1 MKYIHKKYDYFTHIF
16 PKKKKK
22 KTTTTKVEEI
32 GIPTKINKNRPGKKR
47 RELERLFISQKRKKE
62 KEKKRIGDTF
72 KSCPTEANS
81 FNYSGDKMLHFFFFL
96 MNRKRCYIILYFL
109 FEKNWSDVG

>member
-1 MKYIHKKYDYFTHIF
+1 M
-16 PKKKKK
+16 
-22 KTTTTKVEEI
+22 
-32 GIPTKINKNRPGKKR
+32 PTKINKNRPGKKR
-47 RELERLFISQKRKKE
+47 RELERLFISQKRK

-81 FNYSGDKMLHFFFFL
+81 FNYSGDKMLHFFFFFL

>member
-16 PKKKKK
+16 PKKK

-81 FNYSGDKMLHFFFFL
+81 FNYSGDKMLHFFFFFDEQEKML
-96 MNRKRCYIILYFL
+96 HYFV
-109 FEKNWSDVG
+109 FFV

>member
-16 PKKKKK
+16 PKKK

-72 KSCPTEANS
+72 KSCPPEANS
-81 FNYSGDKMLHFFFFL
+81 FNYAGDKMLQFFFFFDEQEKML
-96 MNRKRCYIILYFL
+96 HYFV
-109 FEKNWSDVG
+109 FFV

>member
-16 PKKKKK
+16 PPKKKKKK
-22 KTTTTKVEEI
+22 KTTTKVEEK

-81 FNYSGDKMLHFFFFL
+81 FNYSGDKMLHFFFFFFFDEQEKML
-96 MNRKRCYIILYFL
+96 HYFVFL
-109 FEKNWSDVG
+109 V